1 MNSFKKKEIKA
12 YGGTIY
18 PRIQKKIKKASEKGV
33 NFVVAPSR
41 GIKLKVEH
49 CNKSLVICDLDAKTC
64 P

>member
-1 MNSFKKKEIKA
+1 MKA

-49 CNKSLVICDLDAKTC
+49 CNKSLRLNIVIKAL
-64 P
+64 